1 MSYTTVESQQITS
14 KDGELSIDVF
24 NSLDE
29 HDESKLVLNCNSYL
43 TDGITLNCQGGG
55 ISFNSQSMDL
65 KSNDAKIQS
74 KKFCLEAVNSI
85 NLSSLESINLSAL
98 SKISISNGNDGIF
111 YDIDKNI
118 IKLSNNEHNSQ
129 LDLDSNY
136 INIGN
141 DWTIINNR
149 CE

>member
-1 MSYTTVESQQITS
+1 MSYTTVQSQQITS
-14 KDGELSIDVF
+14 KGGELSIDVF

-65 KSNDAKIQS
+65 KSNNAKIQS
-74 KKFCLEAVNSI
+74 KKFSLETVNSI

-98 SKISISNGNDGIF
+98 SNIS
-111 YDIDKNI
+111 
-118 IKLSNNEHNSQ
+118 LSNE
-129 LDLDSNY
+129 
-136 INIGN
+136 
-141 DWTIINNR
+141 NR
-149 CE
+149 